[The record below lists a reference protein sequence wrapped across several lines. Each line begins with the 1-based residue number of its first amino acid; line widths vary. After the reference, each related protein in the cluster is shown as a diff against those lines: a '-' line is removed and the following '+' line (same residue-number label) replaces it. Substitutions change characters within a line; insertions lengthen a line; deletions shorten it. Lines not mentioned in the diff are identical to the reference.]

1 MGALDGIL
9 VVALE
14 QAVAAPY
21 CSSRLADAGARVIK
35 IERAGGDFARH
46 YDRVAEGESAY
57 FVWLNRGKESIVLD
71 IKQADDRALLARIV
85 ARADV
90 FIQNLGPG
98 AATRAGFGSDDLRAA
113 YPRLIT
119 CDITGYGDDGPYAG
133 MKAYDLLV
141 QAESGLASITG
152 TENEM
157 ARVGV
162 SVADIAAGMHAQAAI
177 LEALIARGQTGE
189 GRALKVSLFA
199 ALADWM
205 TVPLLHF
212 DYGGVAPKRAGLNHP
227 SIAPYGAY
235 PYKDGLVLISIQ
247 NDREWG
253 AFCEQV
259 LMDGALK
266 DDSRFHD
273 NTARV
278 TNRAALDQ
286 LIVGVFG
293 GLDRAALVARF
304 EAAGTA
310 YGMVNGVDGLSTHP
324 QLSRMRVETPSG
336 PVNMPVPPASAGDPI
351 APRPVPA
358 VGAHTAALRREFS
371 D

>member
-1 MGALDGIL
+1 MTGALDGIL

-35 IERAGGDFARH
+35 VERTGGDFARH
-46 YDRVAEGESAY
+46 YDRVAQGESAY
-57 FVWLNRGKESIVLD
+57 FVWLNRGKESITLD
-71 IKQADDRALLARIV
+71 IKQADDRALLARMV

-98 AATRAGFGSDDLRAA
+98 AAARAGFGSDDLRARA
-113 YPRLIT
+113 PRLIT
-119 CDITGYGDDGPYAG
+119 CDISGYGEDGPYAG

-141 QAESGLASITG
+141 QAEVGLASITG
-152 TENEM
+152 TADEM

-177 LEALIARGQTGE
+177 LEALIARSQTGE
-189 GRALKVSLFA
+189 GRGIKLSLFA

-212 DYGGVAPKRAGLNHP
+212 DYGGAAPQRAGLNHP

-247 NDREWG
+247 NAREWV
-253 AFCEQV
+253 AFYEQV
-259 LMDGALK
+259 LMDGALTN
-266 DDSRFHD
+266 DPRFHD

-278 TNRAALDQ
+278 ANRAALDQ
-286 LIVGVFG
+286 LIVGVFTA
-293 GLDRAALVARF
+293 LSRTALVARLT
-304 EAAGTA
+304 AAGTA
-310 YGMVNGVDGLSTHP
+310 YGMVNGVDGLSKHP
-324 QLSRMRVETPSG
+324 QLRRMSVETPSG
-336 PVNMPVPPASAGDPI
+336 PVNMPMPPASMGDAP
-351 APRPVPA
+351 APRLVPA
-358 VGAHTAALRREFS
+358 IGAHTDALRREFS
-371 D
+371 